1 MLETSES
8 VYQCAVSC
16 NNDETCVAFDYETST
31 GYCYAYK
38 EDPAAPYVGSG
49 NDSDWSCYTHMSMP
63 AECDPIYQS
72 TVDEVANIRILAY
85 NQYITNVNL

>member
-1 MLETSES
+1 
-8 VYQCAVSC
+8 
-16 NNDETCVAFDYETST
+16 
-31 GYCYAYK
+31 
-38 EDPAAPYVGSG
+38 
-49 NDSDWSCYTHMSMP
+49 MP